1 MMAPSGWPSRES
13 WLVFMW
19 LTTDAHVHGASR
31 TLVSQAQSLG
41 AAADALRAWVEN
53 TSPLVGQTGLYADLL
68 KTALGHVAWE
78 YVAWRLRQ
86 A

>member
-1 MMAPSGWPSRES
+1 MLAPSGWPSRES
-13 WLVFMW
+13 WLVFTW
-19 LTTDAHVHGASR
+19 VTNDAHARGVAHM
-31 TLVSQAQSLG
+31 LVSQAQSLDE
-41 AAADALRAWVEN
+41 AADALRGWVED
-53 TSPLVGQTGLYADLL
+53 TSPLAGLSGLYADLL